1 MSMEAVTS
9 FGPVITSIRTI
20 SDEEFDLF
28 ELDIKSEIEI
38 EDFAWE
44 DALFI
49 ELSPEEDEPV
59 ICTICIHEYQEAKG
73 SRRFSERVMDNLLW
87 CPHFTVDG
95 SRDDDMVPQTVTN
108 NRKRP
113 RAECSTQ
120 QQAKRRRAQPKRHAQ
135 PKRRPG
141 QTKRRRVPSTRPST
155 NDNMLAVQEPVVIVQ
170 NIDFVEEIEEQ
181 MKNYLAQSSDCTTLT
196 NFLSSVNVSEFN
208 ID

>member
-1 MSMEAVTS
+1 MSMEGFTT
-9 FGPVITSIRTI
+9 FCPVITSIRTI
-20 SDEEFDLF
+20 TNEEFDLF
-28 ELDIKSEIEI
+28 DLDIKSEIEN
-38 EDFAWE
+38 FAWE
-44 DALFI
+44 DALFFD
-49 ELSPEEDEPV
+49 LSPEEDEAV

-73 SRRFSERVMDNLLW
+73 TRRFSERVMENKLW
-87 CPHFTVDG
+87 CHHFTMDG
-95 SRDDDMVPQTVTN
+95 SRDDDMVPQNVTN

-120 QQAKRRRAQPKRHAQ
+120 QPKRRRAQPKRQAQ

-170 NIDFVEEIEEQ
+170 NIDVVEEQIEEQ
-181 MKNYLAQSSDCTTLT
+181 MKKYLAQSSDCTTLT
-196 NFLSSVNVSEFN
+196 NFLSLVNVSKIN

>member
-73 SRRFSERVMDNLLW
+73 TRRFSERVMDNLLW
-87 CPHFTVDG
+87 CQHFTVDG

-113 RAECSTQ
+113 RAECS
-120 QQAKRRRAQPKRHAQ
+120 RRAQPKRHAQ
-135 PKRRPG
+135 TKRRPG
-141 QTKRRRVPSTRPST
+141 QTKRRRVSSTRQST
-155 NDNMLAVQEPVVIVQ
+155 NDNMFSVQEPVVIVQ